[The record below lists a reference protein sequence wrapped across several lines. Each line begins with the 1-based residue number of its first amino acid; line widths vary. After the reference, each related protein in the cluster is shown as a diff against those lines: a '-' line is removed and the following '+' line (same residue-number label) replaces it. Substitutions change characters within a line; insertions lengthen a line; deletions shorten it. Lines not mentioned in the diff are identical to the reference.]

1 MKIILIAA
9 ALLICITVK
18 PFSQTTE
25 NNTSSLNSSLQ
36 IPGNTSTIDV
46 NDIGQNKPTSPK
58 IDGKINESEWNDSK
72 IFTDFHMM
80 IPKSDSKDYDS
91 TIAYIKQS
99 KDAIYIAIKY
109 WPRGKIIKQ
118 SLTRDRSTDEEN
130 EFFILLDLE
139 NKNKNGYVFVISFL
153 DNQRDA
159 IVYNQTNQ
167 SYEWDWQWENKSK
180 IYREAKDGVPG
191 YIEVEVKIPV
201 DRIQNKNKKQIGIDL
216 QLFSYT
222 TDGNYQWYS
231 LNPNSELLNLKSMYK
246 FDLAT
251 PFDEKLNLRFNLT
264 PFLVAQKFNNDTAR
278 FRFGGEFAVSLDKH
292 MLKSTVFTDES
303 TLEADPFRFAFYG
316 RPIFLQEK
324 RPFFSKDL
332 DIYRTPINLFYTRA
346 IDKIE
351 YGFNYTYR
359 SDKFKLGTIYVQ
371 DTLPIIG
378 DNWRRRFAVARPN
391 FNFQD
396 FNIGGLFIYNQ
407 QTLNDSTK
415 FNEKLISID
424 GKINLPSRFRLI
436 PQIARSINDSGY
448 GANMYN
454 LYLYYEQNNNGG
466 PYMDASYT
474 RYDSNFVVTTLFNNY
489 GNNYD
494 EISVS
499 GGYQFVNDNKYFSNI
514 NVNAGYYR
522 SHLFREAIDLPN
534 GFNFQNGFFASI
546 YYKVTGWLSLFHNV
560 NYDRPEDFDENNN
573 IITRNNVL
581 TENNVR
587 AVVGNSAVQ
596 LGFYGGKYF
605 GNTLLNPYVSVDM
618 SFLGKVR
625 LGANYNYIDDSRIKT
640 SIYNIKLD
648 YKIID
653 KLFLRA
659 YYQRNTQRKLA
670 LLNTMLQYEF
680 FGGSSVYFV
689 LNLDGDRLE
698 YTRRYF
704 KVSYEFKF

>member
-1 MKIILIAA
+1 MKIILFAFA
-9 ALLICITVK
+9 ALIYFTFNTL
-18 PFSQTTE
+18 SQTYE
-25 NNTSSLNSSLQ
+25 NIKFNNSLSSFNNTSSLL
-36 IPGNTSTIDV
+36 D
-46 NDIGQNKPTSPK
+46 DGQNKPSQPK
-58 IDGKINESEWNDSK
+58 IDGKINESEWNEAK
-72 IFTDFHMM
+72 VFTDFHMM
-80 IPKSDSKDYDS
+80 IPKSESKDYDS

-191 YIEVEVKIPV
+191 YAEVEVKIPV
-201 DRIQNKNKKQIGIDL
+201 DRIQNKNKKQIGIEL

-222 TDGNYQWYS
+222 TDGNFQWYA
-231 LNPNSELLNLKSMYK
+231 LTPNAELLNLKSMYK
-246 FDLAT
+246 FDLVT

-264 PFLVAQKFNNDTAR
+264 PFIVGQKFNGDTAR

-292 MLKSTVFTDES
+292 TLKSTVFTDES
-303 TLEADPFRFAFYG
+303 TLEADPFRFAFYN

-346 IDKIE
+346 IDKIQ

-359 SDKFKLGTIYVQ
+359 SDQFKMGAVYVQ
-371 DTLPIIG
+371 DTLPFE
-378 DNWRRRFAVARPN
+378 DNWRRKFAVARPN

-396 FNIGGLFIYNQ
+396 FNIGGLFMYNHQ
-407 QTLNDSTK
+407 KLNDSTE
-415 FNEKLISID
+415 FDEKLISVD

-436 PQIARSINDSGY
+436 PQFARSINDSGH

-494 EISVS
+494 EIGLS
-499 GGYQFVNDNKYFSNI
+499 GGYQFVNNNKYFSNI
-514 NVNAGYYR
+514 NLSAGYYR
-522 SHLFREAIDLPN
+522 SHRFKEAIDLPN
-534 GFNFQNGFFASI
+534 GFNFQNGFFASVF
-546 YYKVTGWLSLFHNV
+546 YKVTGWLSFFHNV
-560 NYDRPEDFDENNN
+560 NYDRPEDFDINNN

-587 AVVGNSAVQ
+587 AVIGNNSIQ

-605 GNTLLNPYVSVDM
+605 GNTLLNPYASIDLA
-618 SFLGKVR
+618 FLGKVR
-625 LGANYNYIDDSRIKT
+625 LGANYNYIDDSQT
-640 SIYNIKLD
+640 QTTIYNIKLD

>member
-1 MKIILIAA
+1 MKILLSVFTALIF
-9 ALLICITVK
+9 ISCSS
-18 PFSQTTE
+18 FSQTSVE
-25 NNTSSLNSSLQ
+25 QKS
-36 IPGNTSTIDV
+36 
-46 NDIGQNKPTSPK
+46 TSPK
-58 IDGKINESEWNDSK
+58 IDGKINDAEWNDAKVFS
-72 IFTDFHMM
+72 DYHMM

-91 TIAYIKQS
+91 TISYIKQT

-139 NKNKNGYVFVISFL
+139 NKNKNGFVFVVSFL

-167 SYEWDWQWENKSK
+167 SYEWDWQWENKST
-180 IYREAKDGVPG
+180 IYKEASGSEPG
-191 YIEVEVKIPV
+191 YAEIEIKIPV

-222 TDGNYQWYS
+222 TDGNYTWYA
-231 LNPNSELLNLKSMYK
+231 LTPNSELLNLKSMYK

-251 PFDEKLNLRFNLT
+251 PFDERLNLRFSLT
-264 PFLVAQKFNNDTAR
+264 PFIVGQKFNLETGKVR
-278 FRFGGEFAVSLDKH
+278 YGGEFAVSLDKH
-292 MLKSTVFTDES
+292 KLKSTVHTDES

-316 RPIFLQEK
+316 KPIFLQEK

-332 DIYRTPINLFYTRA
+332 DIYRTPINLFYSRA
-346 IDKIE
+346 IDKID

-359 SDKFKLGTIYVQ
+359 SDKFKMGAIYVQ
-371 DTLPIIG
+371 DTLPT
-378 DNWRRRFAVARPN
+378 NENSTRRFVVARPN

-396 FNIGGLFIYNQ
+396 FNVGGLFIYNHKQ
-407 QTLNDSTK
+407 LDST
-415 FNEKLISID
+415 EVKLVSVD
-424 GKINLPSRFRLI
+424 GKINLPSRFRFI
-436 PQIARSINDSGY
+436 PQFARSFNNDGS

-454 LYLYYEQNNNGG
+454 AYLYFESNSNGG

-474 RYDSNFVVTTLFNNY
+474 RYDSNFNVTTLFNNY

-494 EISVS
+494 ETNIS
-499 GGYQFVNDNKYFSNI
+499 GGYEFVNNKKYFSNI
-514 NVNAGYYR
+514 NVSAGYYR
-522 SHLFREAIDLPN
+522 SHEFTE
-534 GFNFQNGFFASI
+534 GFNYQNGFFGNVF
-546 YYKVTGWLSLFHNV
+546 YKITGWLSFFHSLNF
-560 NYDRPEDFDENNN
+560 DRPNDRDENGN
-573 IITRNNVL
+573 IFTQENVL
-581 TENNVR
+581 TEHNFKLVY
-587 AVVGNSAVQ
+587 GNSSFSA
-596 LGFYGGKYF
+596 GFYGGRYF
-605 GNTLLNPYVSVDM
+605 GDKLLNPYASVDM
-618 SFLGKVR
+618 AFFGKLR
-625 LGANYNYIDDSRIKT
+625 LGANYNYIQQGEGFKQ

-659 YYQRNTQRKLA
+659 YYQRDTYNRRA

-680 FGGSSVYFV
+680 FGGSSVYMV

-704 KVSYEFKF
+704 KVSYEFNF